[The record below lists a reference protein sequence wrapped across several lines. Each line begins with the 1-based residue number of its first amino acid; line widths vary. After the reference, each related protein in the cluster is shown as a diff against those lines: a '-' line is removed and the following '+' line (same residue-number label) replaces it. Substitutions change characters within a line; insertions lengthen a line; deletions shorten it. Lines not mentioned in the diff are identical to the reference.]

1 MRKKAKEKKLAVEY
15 SLKRLNFSR
24 NGPQVQTMRNLLPE
38 RRPDTMM
45 MAFFLT
51 AAWTAQGFTLH
62 PTTTT
67 TTLRSSTL
75 ETPPRV
81 YDPCASVYDCMPPG
95 PGEPKGGA
103 LMAPTVNEFPTT
115 VVGVGVIGCGRIGK
129 VHLETLSRASGA
141 RVVIV
146 SNPTIDKAQD
156 AAALYGVPEYTASA
170 DEVIEHPEVEA
181 VWICSPSSFHA
192 EQIRR
197 CAELG
202 KHVFCEKPIAMNLNE
217 TISAIRSMEREGL
230 KLMTALQR
238 RFDPSYQRVKSGILR
253 GEIGD
258 PILVKLCSR
267 DPAPPPAS
275 YVKGGGGIFKDM
287 AIHDL
292 DLARFL
298 MASEP
303 TEILASGITAVS
315 PEIRDFEGPE
325 KFDTATIVVK
335 FANDREAIIDVCRQ
349 APYGYD
355 QRAEV
360 LGTDGCLVTNNMFP
374 NTASLYT
381 REKYGHA
388 DHPYDFFMSRYREAY
403 AAETRAFIEC
413 LVYDRPAPITGQ
425 DGLIALIM
433 AEAAGVSA
441 AEKRWVS
448 FAEVIGDDDMVPK
461 EGPWMRRARALLGK
475 EIASRA
481 DVAAAYGIIDSE
493 QDGIISPINI
503 KEALHRLGEYPS
515 DKEIQHLISVADV
528 DHDGQL
534 SLQDFEDLFCAF
546 LSRQ

>member
-1 MRKKAKEKKLAVEY
+1 MSSASLSLSWLVPLLPLLAS
-15 SLKRLNFSR
+15 SLVQSPLR
-24 NGPQVQTMRNLLPE
+24 NGRRVTMS
-38 RRPDTMM
+38 
-45 MAFFLT
+45 LT
-51 AAWTAQGFTLH
+51 TRS
-62 PTTTT
+62 PTTTSTPKPSTSLT
-67 TTLRSSTL
+67 TSI
-75 ETPPRV
+75 
-81 YDPCASVYDCMPPG
+81 YDPCASVYGCTSPG
-95 PGEPKGGA
+95 PGEPKAGVA
-103 LMAPTVNEFPTT
+103 LLPTHEFPTT
-115 VVGVGVIGCGRIGK
+115 VVGVGVIGTGRIG
-129 VHLETLSRASGA
+129 VTHLETLSRASGA
-141 RVVIV
+141 KVVIV
-146 SNPTIDKAQD
+146 SNPTIEKARD
-156 AAALYGVPEYTASA
+156 AAIRYGVPEWTES
-170 DEVIEHPEVEA
+170 DDDVINHPDVEA

-192 EQIRR
+192 EQIRK
-197 CAELG
+197 CAATG

-217 TISAIRSMEREGL
+217 TISAIRVMEREGL

-238 RFDPSYQRVKSGILR
+238 RFDPSYQRVKAGLLR

-258 PILVKLCSR
+258 PIIVKLCSR
-267 DPAPPPAS
+267 DPAPPPPS

-303 TEILASGITAVS
+303 TEILASGVTAVS
-315 PEIRDFEGPE
+315 PEIKDFEGPE
-325 KFDTATIVVK
+325 KYDTATIIVK

-355 QRAEV
+355 QRCEV
-360 LGTDGCLVTNNMFP
+360 LGTDGCLVTNNVFP

-441 AEKRWVS
+441 EEKRWVS
-448 FAEVIGDDDMVPK
+448 FAEVIGDADKVPK

-475 EIASRA
+475 EVATKA
-481 DVAAAYGIIDSE
+481 DIAAAFQIIDSE
-493 QDGIISPINI
+493 NDGVISRVNI
-503 KEALHRLGEYPS
+503 KEALNRLGEYPS
-515 DKEIQHLISVADV
+515 DKEITNLITTADFNR
-528 DHDGQL
+528 DGQL

-546 LSRQ
+546 LSKQ